1 MTLYDEIIADNPS
14 GYWDLQSLSGQNATD
29 NSFYANTAL
38 VGGDLVQYPQAA
50 NSYKS
55 IELGP
60 GNMLPDN
67 SMASISGDLRMATGL
82 WTVGAT
88 PYVNSIKHKTGTH
101 SMKVVYSSGA
111 QIQVYFG
118 SGLSSMP
125 ITPGKQ
131 YTAKLS
137 CLSDSVTRACFLQ
150 LGWYK
155 SDGVFISANPS
166 ATVTTSNTVWT
177 DYTITATAPS
187 NAAYATMLFN
197 IASPTTGDTHY
208 VDEMGFFQGSV
219 SDFAYPV
226 DNIIKYSERK
236 TENLVL
242 ANHAA
247 ASSTTSLAYSGS
259 TVTAT
264 GGEFVQTATGSAGIY
279 AYTSTKL
286 SVEPGKTYTAS
297 SNITENNSRT
307 TWMYLQFFDASGV
320 VLNNANSMIS
330 KSLQPGNIGRLNVTS
345 MAPPGAAKALVYY
358 SYTGTGAT
366 NDVVKFNQCSFVEN
380 AFVDF
385 ALPGTTDFIP
395 ANTTEYPVRPWTG
408 VADKKPFIFECIFR
422 PEAYDS
428 SVALYESYKNYSMNA
443 SYSFATINGSN
454 TLTCF
459 SKNQVFPGTQIFS
472 TAGLYYSTFV
482 RSVSESSFTIT
493 GATRDGT
500 TVTYTAPGHNFAVN
514 EMVNVSG
521 VTPTTYNFSM
531 PITSVG
537 TDTFTITKTQS
548 NTAYVSGGTAT
559 MVRAELSR
567 PATSTY
573 AQAEAV
579 FKQINNSGIYYEDG
593 QIVVKLCGRTKSW
606 EYTEDKV
613 VYNVPEIASYHLA
626 VRINNGYVD
635 IYLDGTLVK
644 SSPINVPDY
653 FDNVDGYR
661 TRQIHGKSW
670 ISNVAVYN
678 SDAKVDLI
686 KNHAHTQVQS
696 QDNLL
701 NYFSDDTT
709 YFDISNDNR
718 TVLNSVTS
726 PGKDRWES
734 YTRNNVSIDASTIG
748 LVRYT
753 APVAVHP
760 ESVTFATAD
769 CALTSTAIKFS
780 SITRLISGDFAIS
793 GTFKFNGYTQNA
805 DSFDTQRFYV
815 YDLQSSAARLS
826 VFRELK
832 DVSGTLKSY
841 LTLEYIVGDQISSAS
856 IDYTSYGTSFP
867 TTVFNIMVKRRG
879 NTFVLSSYDLA
890 VTTTKTATLDA
901 DTSAGLDSATCYI
914 GGSVNDDNYS
924 YVTVSNVKT
933 IQNLDDADDL
943 SFMTGTTIMEACSLP
958 LNITSEYKVYQ
969 RGYATIELVSSKF
982 DDDGARDLTA
992 DMTRVTWSPELS
1004 NITVQTS
1011 VDDGVNYSA
1020 AIEAGAKIPTFV
1032 NNGDSVAEIT
1042 TIKVSFETY
1051 DSEDDVPQLYSLDA
1065 SIEDRGT
1072 LKSIDS
1078 AEQLYPYGN
1087 YIMPRLNSY
1096 PIDCTKNTGLR
1107 FANNGG
1113 FYYAPDIS
1121 RDNIISNW
1129 SFSDYGDWSTTN
1141 GLEEVYTDPTLNSGY
1156 AFKIPFTTSVTLTCT
1171 EKLPV
1176 VASQPYSACVYVK
1189 ASAAATATV
1198 SILWYKDDDTSAGTT
1213 TTSASHT
1220 LTNAITPVY
1229 ISGTAS
1235 ATAAYAKVQVVF
1247 SSGTPQDA
1255 VIDSA
1260 VFNEGTGTIPL
1271 IVDNSPAPF
1280 TAPHQY
1286 KSVGMLVRPES
1297 GFSQTGTYT
1306 LFDYYD
1312 GVNRYRIN
1320 NDGTG
1325 LKFTGFN
1332 KVYVNG
1338 VDTPANTLLPTAGWQ
1353 HIVGTLTNDFAIY
1366 PQTNRKANFGM
1377 TYTNTEYGYWSFDS
1391 VWFQKSTATAT
1402 TTTNDY
1408 KELFGKA
1415 STTVDDI
1422 MGTSVI
1428 VPEAIDPVTYESL
1441 AYRTIITPRT
1451 LIPSSQ

>member
-60 GNMLPDN
+60 GNMLEPAMSDVT
-67 SMASISGDLRMATGL
+67 GDLWAAEVL
-82 WTVGAT
+82 WTAANCTFGLSSTMA
-88 PYVNSIKHKTGTH
+88 KHGTH
-101 SMKVVYSSGA
+101 SYRLTSQSTTVLNFYSDINDISRA
-111 QIQVYFG
+111 PV
-118 SGLSSMP
+118 
-125 ITPGKQ
+125 TPGKT
-131 YTAKLS
+131 YTAKFS
-137 CLSDSVTRACFLQ
+137 CKSNLNVSNGYVRIHWYTNEGNTSSTVYSAGTSSANSNSAWVNHSVTA
-150 LGWYK
+150 
-155 SDGVFISANPS
+155 V
-166 ATVTTSNTVWT
+166 
-177 DYTITATAPS
+177 APS
-187 NAAYATMLFN
+187 DAAYAVILLAITTPQMGQLF
-197 IASPTTGDTHY
+197 Y
-208 VDEMGFFQGSV
+208 VDEIGLFQGAPA
-219 SDFAYPV
+219 DFAYPL
-226 DNIIKYSERK
+226 DNVIKYCERK
-236 TENLVL
+236 TNNLVPL
-242 ANHAA
+242 NIAEV
-247 ASSTTSLAYSGS
+247 SSTSGLNAAGADL
-259 TVTAT
+259 TAT
-264 GGEFVQTATGSAGIY
+264 NGEFIQTATITGQT
-279 AYTSTKL
+279 YTTMAHP
-286 SVEPGKTYTAS
+286 VTPGKTYTAS
-297 SNITENNSRT
+297 VNITQNNSRT
-307 TWMYLQFFDASGV
+307 VYIFMQMVNGNHIIRNATFASNYLPAGV
-320 VLNNANSMIS
+320 T
-330 KSLQPGNIGRLNVTS
+330 GRLSVTGV
-345 MAPPGAAKALVYY
+345 ATPGATSAYIYY
-358 SYTGTGAT
+358 TYVDVGSIG
-366 NDVVKFNQCSFVEN
+366 DVVKFNQCSFVEN
-380 AFVDF
+380 TLVDF
-385 ALPGTTDFIP
+385 ALPNTTNFIP
-395 ANTTEYPVRPWTG
+395 ANITDYPVKTWTG

-422 PEAYDS
+422 PESYDS
-428 SVALYESYKNYSMNA
+428 SIALYESYKNYNTFSPYCFSTVSGLKTMTALSQEQLFPGFKIYSSMGLAMNCLIQ
-443 SYSFATINGSN
+443 SSSTSSFAITGVTRDSSTI
-454 TLTCF
+454 TYTC
-459 SKNQVFPGTQIFS
+459 PDH
-472 TAGLYYSTFV
+472 TFV
-482 RSVSESSFTIT
+482 T
-493 GATRDGT
+493 GQL
-500 TVTYTAPGHNFAVN
+500 
-514 EMVNVSG
+514 VNVSG
-521 VTPTTYNFSM
+521 MEPAEYNWSNVVTSYTAN
-531 PITSVG
+531 
-537 TDTFTITKTQS
+537 TFTFTVSQS
-548 NTAYVSGGTAT
+548 LGTAT
-559 MVRAELSR
+559 SYGVATIFRAETSR
-567 PATSTY
+567 PSMTTAAAGY
-573 AQAEAV
+573 V
-579 FKQINNSGIYYEDG
+579 RLVPVNNSGIYYEDG
-593 QIVVKLCGRTKSW
+593 QIIVKLCGRTKSW

-613 VYNVPEIASYHLA
+613 FYNVPEIASYHLA

-653 FDNVDGYR
+653 FYDVDGYR

-678 SDAKVDLI
+678 SDAKIDLI
-686 KNHAHTQVQS
+686 KSHAHTQVQS

-760 ESVTFATAD
+760 ESVTFASD
-769 CALTSTAIKFS
+769 NCVLTSTAIKFES
-780 SITRLISGDFAIS
+780 VGRLISGDFAIS

-856 IDYTSYGTSFP
+856 IDYTSYGISFP
-867 TTVFNIMVKRRG
+867 TTVFNIMIKRKG
-879 NTFVLSSYDLA
+879 NTFVLSSYDVG
-890 VTTTKTATLDA
+890 VTTTSTATLDA

-924 YVTVSNVKT
+924 YVTVSNVKA
-933 IQNLDDADDL
+933 IQNLDDTDDL

-969 RGYATIELVSSKF
+969 RGYVTVELVSSKF

-1020 AIEAGAKIPTFV
+1020 AIDAGAKIPTFV

-1051 DSEDDVPQLYSLDA
+1051 DSEDDIPRLYSLDA
-1065 SIEDRGT
+1065 AIEDRGT
-1072 LKSIDS
+1072 IKSIDS
-1078 AEQLYPYGN
+1078 TEQLYPYGN

-1176 VASQPYSACVYVK
+1176 VASQPYSVCAYVK

-1286 KSVGMLVRPES
+1286 KTVGMLVRPES

-1332 KVYVNG
+1332 EVYVNG
-1338 VDTPANTLLPTAGWQ
+1338 VNTAANALLPTAGWQ

-1408 KELFGKA
+1408 KELFGKPPQ
-1415 STTVDDI
+1415 SVDDT
-1422 MGTSVI
+1422 MGSSVL
-1428 VPEAIDPVTYESL
+1428 VGED
-1441 AYRTIITPRT
+1441 YRTIITPRT